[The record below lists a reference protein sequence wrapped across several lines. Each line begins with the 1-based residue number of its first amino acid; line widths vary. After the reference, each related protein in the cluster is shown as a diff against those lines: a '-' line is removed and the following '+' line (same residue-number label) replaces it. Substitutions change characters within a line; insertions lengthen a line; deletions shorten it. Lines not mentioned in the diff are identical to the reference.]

1 MKASSHVFA
10 SDLIEEGYGTVL
22 NRLHDAGLT
31 GVVFAG
37 TYHHARDIFPH
48 NPIRK
53 VGFHD
58 GGTTYFRPDP
68 ARYSGLRIQPQPSVL
83 TREGDPLGRLL
94 DEARNLGMDVRVWT
108 NNLHNSTMGERYPD
122 CATRNAFG
130 DLYPYALCPANPDVR
145 AYVVAI
151 SADIARYGVTTLIP
165 ESVYYQ
171 PFEHGHH
178 HERSHY
184 PYSATVKFLLGLCFC
199 EHCRAAALTARV
211 DFGRIHGFVRDVLQ
225 HVISGEPSALDDLT
239 LDPSVI
245 GAIAGG
251 EMARFLEV
259 RRAMVTGL
267 VAEIVAAL
275 DAIGSTRVCV
285 MDWSGGLASYAS
297 GQLEG
302 SRSID
307 RGWLDG
313 IDATAIA
320 RAGHG
325 LSMLAYTHD
334 LDRFRDD
341 VAAYRDAIPS
351 DRTMSLALRPMPP
364 DCIALDELDA
374 KLDILRDFE
383 IDWVEFY
390 HYGLLRLTHL
400 AWVEQALRKLS
411 GARAPSSNATRVSSA
426 ADDPLQTQRSGGSS

>member
-1 MKASSHVFA
+1 MRASSHVFA
-10 SDLIEEGYGTVL
+10 SDLIDEGYGTVL
-22 NRLHDAGLT
+22 NRLRDAGLT
-31 GVVFAG
+31 GVVLAG

-48 NPIRK
+48 NPLRK
-53 VGFHD
+53 IGFHD
-58 GGTTYFRPDP
+58 AGTTYFRPDP
-68 ARYSGLRIQPQPSVL
+68 ARYAGLRIQPQPSVL

-94 DEARNLGMDVRVWT
+94 EEAGRLGMDVRVWT

-145 AYVVAI
+145 AYTAAI

-184 PYSATVKFLLGLCFC
+184 PYSETVKFLLGLCFC
-199 EHCRAAALTARV
+199 EHCQAAALTTGV
-211 DFGRIHGFVRDVLQ
+211 DIGRIHRFVRDVLER
-225 HVISGEPSALDDLT
+225 VISGEASPVDDLP
-239 LDPSVI
+239 LDSRVI
-245 GAIAGG
+245 GALADG
-251 EMARFLEV
+251 EMARFLDV
-259 RRAMVTGL
+259 RRAIVTGL
-267 VAEIVAAL
+267 VAEIVAAVE
-275 DAIGSTRVCV
+275 ATGSTRVCV

-313 IDATAIA
+313 IDAAAIA
-320 RAGHG
+320 RVGHG

-334 LDRFRDD
+334 IGRFRDD
-341 VAAYRDAIPS
+341 VLAYRDAIPS

-364 DCIALDELDA
+364 DCTARGELDA
-374 KLDILRDFE
+374 KLDVLKNFD

-390 HYGLLRLTHL
+390 HYGLMRLTNL
-400 AWVEQALRKLS
+400 GWVEQALRKM
-411 GARAPSSNATRVSSA
+411 SSA
-426 ADDPLQTQRSGGSS
+426 LRHSSDATQASSEADDPLRTQRSGGTG